1 MNIIKLSAINSTN
14 EYLKGLLHERHLENF
29 TVVVAETQTEGKGQM
44 GAKWV
49 SEAGKN
55 LTMSVLVKDLLLNIQ
70 SIFLLNAAT
79 AVSIAQ
85 AVGKFGV
92 ADTAVKWPNDI
103 LSEGKKV
110 GGILIE
116 NSIRTNG
123 EIYSVIGV
131 GLNVNQSDFSSLPK
145 ASSLAVRAGREFD
158 KNEVMAEI
166 LTCLKRNVALLMSDG
181 GETLWKEYHDR
192 LFKKGAPMPFE
203 KDGRQFMGII
213 KGVSPVGTLQVLLED
228 DTIAEYNIKE
238 VQLLY

>member
-181 GETLWKEYHDR
+181 RETLWKEYHDR
-192 LFKKGAPMPFE
+192 LFKKGTPMPFE